1 MVVNKI
7 ADLEGFSVVIEGEAM
22 DREISGL
29 YCCDLLS
36 VAMGNAPSGS
46 CWCTVM
52 ANMNTLA
59 VASLTDC
66 ACIVLCCNV
75 RCDDNMLM
83 KAKAEG
89 ITVFATEMPVF
100 EAALTI
106 HKAIGE

>member
-7 ADLEGFSVVIEGEAM
+7 AELEGFKVLINGKAM
-22 DREISGL
+22 DREISGI

-36 VAMGNAPSGS
+36 VAMGKAPAGS

-66 ACIVLCCNV
+66 SCIVLCHNAK
-75 RCDDNMLM
+75 CDENMML
-83 KAKAEG
+83 KAETEG
-89 ITVFATEMPVF
+89 ITVFSTEMPIF
-100 EAALTI
+100 EASQ
-106 HKAIGE
+106 AIYNVMIK